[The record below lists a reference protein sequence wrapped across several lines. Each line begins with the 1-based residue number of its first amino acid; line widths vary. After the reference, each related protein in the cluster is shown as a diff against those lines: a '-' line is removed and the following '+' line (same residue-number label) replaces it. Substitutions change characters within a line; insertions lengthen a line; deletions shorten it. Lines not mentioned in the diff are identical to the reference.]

1 MTVPCGTSHAHLT
14 RDTTKD
20 ASKVTCGRC
29 IKWLR
34 QRDNTQWSEATP
46 NLQGHYWRK
55 NPMGNTKVVFITD
68 KLDVMTVYGGFQHV
82 SEYPQGGFWAGP
94 ISPPPPPTPQK

>member
-1 MTVPCGTSHAHLT
+1 
-14 RDTTKD
+14 
-20 ASKVTCGRC
+20 
-29 IKWLR
+29 
-34 QRDNTQWSEATP
+34 
-46 NLQGHYWRK
+46 
-55 NPMGNTKVVFITD
+55 MGNTKVVFITD